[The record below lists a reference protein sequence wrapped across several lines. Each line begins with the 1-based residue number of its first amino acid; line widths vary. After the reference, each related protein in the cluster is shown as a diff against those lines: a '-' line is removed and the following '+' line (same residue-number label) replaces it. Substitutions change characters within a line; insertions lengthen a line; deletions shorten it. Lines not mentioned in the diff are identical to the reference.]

1 MKLLNL
7 KNAGL
12 EIGQKLLVY
21 SRTNLH
27 RPSVRIGLA
36 CGLLLLAYIGSS
48 LYHSGSFSSGSN
60 KKNDLAGGTA
70 DVKGEGPITTTVTR
84 ALVADV
90 PVSIDAVGTV
100 QALNT
105 VTIRTQ
111 VDGRLLRLAFSEGQ
125 DVHKDDILAEIDPAL
140 YLAQYEQAVAKK
152 AQDEANLAN
161 ARIDLARYEKLI
173 AAKYASHQQYSTQ
186 KALVQQL
193 EAQVRADQAALDSA
207 KTTLDYA
214 TIRSPIDGRAG
225 IRLVDVGNLLKTTDQ
240 NGIVVVTQLKP
251 IFVMFTLPQQS
262 LLSVQKAQK
271 AGIASVLALGS
282 DNASPI
288 AQGELAVIDNQI
300 DQLTGTVRLK
310 AQFENTDLSL
320 WPGQFINVRLML
332 DTLKDAIVTPS
343 PAVQRGPNGS
353 FVYVLGEDGRAH
365 MRSVTTGRQD
375 ESQVV
380 ITSGLTAGEVVI
392 ASGFSR
398 LSDGSKVRVMNAES
412 IDSGD
417 KSGVAAKKS
426 LENKNDIPLKKSSQG
441 NPKQE
446 AMPK

>member
-1 MKLLNL
+1 
-7 KNAGL
+7 
-12 EIGQKLLVY
+12 
-21 SRTNLH
+21 
-27 RPSVRIGLA
+27 
-36 CGLLLLAYIGSS
+36 
-48 LYHSGSFSSGSN
+48 
-60 KKNDLAGGTA
+60 NDLTGGPA
-70 DVKGEGPITTTVTR
+70 DFKGEGPITTTVTR

-111 VDGRLLRLAFSEGQ
+111 VDGRLMRLAFSEGQ

-152 AQDEANLAN
+152 AQDDANLAN

-193 EAQVRADQAALDSA
+193 EAQSRADQAALDSA

-332 DTLKDAIVTPS
+332 DTIKDAIVTPS
-343 PAVQRGPNGS
+343 PAVQRGPNGA

-365 MRSVTTGRQD
+365 MRSVTTGRHD

-380 ITSGLTAGEVVI
+380 ITSGLTAGEAVI
-392 ASGFSR
+392 ASVFSR
-398 LSDGSKVRVMNAES
+398 LSDL
-412 IDSGD
+412 
-417 KSGVAAKKS
+417 AK
-426 LENKNDIPLKKSSQG
+426 
-441 NPKQE
+441 
-446 AMPK
+446 

>member
-1 MKLLNL
+1 MKQLTL
-7 KNAGL
+7 KNSDL
-12 EIGQKLLVY
+12 KKLGQRLLSY
-21 SRTNLH
+21 SRANLH
-27 RPSVRIGLA
+27 RPSVRIALA
-36 CGLLLLAYIGSS
+36 CSLLLLAYIGSS
-48 LYHSGSFSSGSN
+48 LFNNGIFSSSSN
-60 KKNDLAGGTA
+60 KKNDLAGGPA
-70 DVKGEGPITTTVTR
+70 DTKGEGPITTTVTR
-84 ALVADV
+84 AIIADV

-111 VDGRLLRLAFSEGQ
+111 VDGRLMRLAFAEGQ
-125 DVHKDDILAEIDPAL
+125 DVHKDDIIAEIDPAL
-140 YLAQYEQAVAKK
+140 YLAQYEQAVAKR

-193 EAQVRADQAALDSA
+193 EAQVRADQAALDST

-251 IFVMFTLPQQS
+251 IFIMFTLPQQS

-332 DTLKDAIVTPS
+332 DTIKDAIVTPS
-343 PAVQRGPNGS
+343 PAVQRGPNGA
-353 FVYVLGEDGRAH
+353 FVYVLGGDGRVH

-380 ITSGLTAGEVVI
+380 ITSGLNSGEIVI

-398 LSDGSKVRVMNAES
+398 LSDGAKVRVMNAES
-412 IDSGD
+412 IESGD
-417 KSGVAAKKS
+417 KSGGVV
-426 LENKNDIPLKKSSQG
+426 KKSSPG
-441 NPKQE
+441 SPKQE
-446 AMPK
+446 TAPKQ